1 MFLIKTKTPWNSIML
16 FICHFHSPNFASW
29 LLRLDFN
36 LNSPS
41 NYQMKM
47 KMNNTPLLKFELSPC
62 LQIETEIVSNLDS
75 YVHKRLDIIL
85 KIDLFLNI
93 LSLF

>member
-1 MFLIKTKTPWNSIML
+1 
-16 FICHFHSPNFASW
+16 
-29 LLRLDFN
+29 
-36 LNSPS
+36 
-41 NYQMKM
+41 MKM